1 MDLEEQ
7 IILKEGI
14 IYDSRKL
21 YIIMLFSFLLLIP
34 FAMAID
40 NYLNL
45 KSCQS
50 KPSNSCPSLYSPQ
63 QITSNAIELSANP
76 STGKIE
82 SSHKFL
88 SPVN

>member
-1 MDLEEQ
+1 MDPENL
-7 IILKEGI
+7 IIFKEGV
-14 IYDSRKL
+14 IYYSRKL
-21 YIIMLFSFLLLIP
+21 YIIMLFSFLLLVP
-34 FAMAID
+34 FVMAID

-50 KPSNSCPSLYSPQ
+50 NPSNSCPSLYSPQ
-63 QITSNAIELSANP
+63 QITGNAVELSANP

-82 SSHKFL
+82 SSAKFL